1 MPKNHDSGPNAY
13 HRVWEFRNKSAT
25 WIVWKIGHD
34 PPVPTVGSALA
45 AWGTLA
51 VCYDLAPGTMFT
63 RPAATA
69 VARLLR
75 SIRRGEGLTIL
86 HDRQFGRPPGH
97 PRPVTI
103 DGVNYRSEKQAAAV
117 LGISRTLVRRLSGR

>member
-1 MPKNHDSGPNAY
+1 MPNPNGPHAY

-34 PPVPTVGSALA
+34 PPTPRAGLALA
-45 AWGTLA
+45 AWPTLT

-63 RPAATA
+63 RPVATA
-69 VARLLR
+69 IARLLR
-75 SIRRGEGLTIL
+75 AIRRGEGLTIL
-86 HDRQFGRPPGH
+86 HNRHFCHPPGH
-97 PRPVTI
+97 PRPVMI
-103 DGVNYRSEKQAAAV
+103 DGVNYRSEKQASLM